1 MNKTF
6 LYTIFAT
13 LLLVACRKSDNPR
26 LPELTRV
33 PVPKLTAAPNSDI
46 SIDVAGNPATFKADF
61 NVGLLFPE
69 AEAPQKLDV
78 VVRKNGTG
86 AVKVIQTDVS
96 TYPTNIQVTGQ
107 QLIDL
112 FGPIKLGDFFDFATD
127 VYLNTGQ
134 KIEAFP
140 ATGVQFSGGTVN
152 IPTSSPSLRYTAICA
167 YDPTVYVGN
176 FVVEEDE
183 WADFAKGDIIAITR
197 VSDNSFSFVD
207 PFARNPVP
215 VIIKVNT
222 GNNALTIDKQ
232 VVGTS
237 WTYSSNPATYPEPT
251 IKTTGP
257 NNFVAP
263 CDKTITLSLDYGVGG
278 INGGTFSG
286 GPYLLKLK
294 KQ

>member
-1 MNKTF
+1 MNKT
-6 LYTIFAT
+6 LIYTFFAA

-26 LPELTRV
+26 LPELIRV

-46 SIDVAGNPATFKADF
+46 SIDVAGNPATFKANF
-61 NVGLLFPE
+61 NVGMLFPE
-69 AEAPQKLDV
+69 AETPQKIDV

-86 AVKVIQTDVS
+86 AAKVIQSDIS
-96 TYPTNIQVTGQ
+96 TFPTSVQVTGQ

-112 FGPIKLGDFFDFATD
+112 FGPIKLGDYFDFATD
-127 VYLNTGQ
+127 IYLKTGQ

-140 ATGVQFSGGTVN
+140 STGVQFSGGTAN
-152 IPTSSPSLRYTAICA
+152 IPTSSPTLRYAAICK
-167 YDPTVYVGN
+167 YDPSIYEGN
-176 FVVEEDE
+176 FVVETDD
-183 WADFAKGDIIAITR
+183 WADFSAGDIITFTR
-197 VSDNSFSFVD
+197 ISDNSFSWIN

-222 GNNALTIDKQ
+222 GNNAVTIDKQ

-237 WTYSSNPATYPEPT
+237 WTYSANPATYPDPT
-251 IKTTGP
+251 IRTTGP
-257 NNFVAP
+257 NNFVSP
-263 CDKTITLSLDYGVGG
+263 CEKTITLSLDYGIGG